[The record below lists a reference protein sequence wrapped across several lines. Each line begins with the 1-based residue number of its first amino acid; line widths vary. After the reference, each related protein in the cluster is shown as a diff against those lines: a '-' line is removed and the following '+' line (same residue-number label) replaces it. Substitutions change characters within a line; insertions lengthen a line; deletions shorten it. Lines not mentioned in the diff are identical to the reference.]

1 MTCEGVVVV
10 PFPFTDSPIAKR
22 RPADVL
28 SQLEFNRDSGHSLLA
43 QITTAKKSVW
53 PGDVSI
59 NHEEAG
65 LPERSIIRMKL
76 FTIDNRLILKRIGGL
91 DDPDREKVVLNLD
104 RLIPRCHHSI
114 TMTS

>member
-1 MTCEGVVVV
+1 
-10 PFPFTDSPIAKR
+10 
-22 RPADVL
+22 
-28 SQLEFNRDSGHSLLA
+28 LA

-76 FTIDNRLILKRIGGL
+76 FTIDNRLILKRIGRLGNR
-91 DDPDREKVVLNLD
+91 DRKKVVLNLES
-104 RLIPRCHHSI
+104 LLPRS
-114 TMTS
+114 